1 MATEKQKKAELL
13 ARDKDEALLGR
24 RLIDLDTICAKKRGV
39 VSTGFLSEAE
49 QAYCEM
55 LFHTLDSNVKFMGGY
70 DNAQRCV
77 AVLFWDDVY
86 ELDEDELPY
95 NALKIEYS
103 QKVSHRDVLGSIL
116 RLGIERSAV
125 GDILVLD
132 DRCYVFVTNQMC
144 QYISQNLLKIGRQTV
159 NVSEVSLGEVE
170 IPEAQTKLISATVAS
185 LRLDSVV
192 GEGFRLSREDAKNAV
207 QRGLVSLNHRIVESA
222 SHSVAQNDVISLRG
236 KGKIVINAVGN
247 ESKKGRIHID
257 ILCYL

>member
-24 RLIDLDTICAKKRGV
+24 RLIDLDTICSRKQGV
-39 VSTGFLSEAE
+39 VYTGFLSEAE

-77 AVLFWDDVY
+77 AVLFWGDAY
-86 ELDEDELPY
+86 ELDEEELPY
-95 NALKIEYS
+95 KVLKVEYS

-116 RLGIERSAV
+116 GLGIERSAV
-125 GDILVLD
+125 GDILVWD
-132 DRCYVFVTNQMC
+132 DRCYVFVTPQMC
-144 QYISQNLLKIGRQTV
+144 AYIKQNLFKIGRQTV
-159 NVSEVSLGEVE
+159 SVGEVSIDDIE
-170 IPEAQTKLISATVAS
+170 IPEAQVKQISATVAS

-222 SHSVAQNDVISLRG
+222 AHPVSQNDVISLRG
-236 KGKIVINAVGN
+236 KGKIVISAVGMQ
-247 ESKKGRIHID
+247 SKKGRINID

>member
-24 RLIDLDTICAKKRGV
+24 RLIDLDTICSKKRDV
-39 VSTGFLSEAE
+39 VFTGFLSEAE

-77 AVLFWDDVY
+77 AVLFWEDVY
-86 ELDEDELPY
+86 ELDENELPY
-95 NALKIEYS
+95 KALKIEYS

-116 RLGIERSAV
+116 GLGIERSAV
-125 GDILVLD
+125 GDILVWD

-144 QYISQNLLKIGRQTV
+144 QYISQNLFKIGRQTV
-159 NVSEVSLGEVE
+159 NVSEIPVSEVE
-170 IPEAQTKLISATVAS
+170 IPELQTKLISATVAS

-207 QRGLVSLNHRIVESA
+207 QRGLVSLNHRIIETA

-236 KGKIVINAVGN
+236 KGKIVISAIGN
-247 ESKKGRIHID
+247 ESKKGRIHIE